1 MDLVSLMYKYINRF
15 INSDELL
22 ESLEELDLN
31 NFTDEEKVSIKKLI
45 DDIKSIKDKIPNE
58 VDEIEKNRL
67 EINEKYVNGIDKI
80 LQNNTLENKLKEKF
94 LKIRESLLE
103 DKKKVKDGGK
113 LYESLFT
120 LLADNDLINYYC
132 DLLND
137 YELLE
142 FIAQYISVP
151 MPPQISQEKFEK
163 IVKVGIEN
171 DEREWLWRL
180 AFNYNRKNKDFSL
193 IEDYFIEKRDDYYL
207 TELISAVRE
216 DLDMK
221 KLKKK
226 VIVTKDKKFIN
237 KVKST
242 LKDYEIEF

>member
-1 MDLVSLMYKYINRF
+1 MNLVTLMYKYINRF

-22 ESLEELDLN
+22 ESLEELNLK
-31 NFTDEEKVSIKKLI
+31 NFSKEEKISINKLI
-45 DDIKSIKDKIPNE
+45 DDIKIIKDKTANE
-58 VDEIEKNRL
+58 IDEIEKNRL
-67 EINEKYVNGIDKI
+67 ETIERIVSNINIILESDNLEKDLREKI
-80 LQNNTLENKLKEKF
+80 EHRKEY
-94 LKIRESLLE
+94 LLE

-113 LYESLFT
+113 LYESIYI
-120 LLADNDLINYYC
+120 LLADNKLINHFWESM
-132 DLLND
+132 ND

-151 MPPQISQEKFEK
+151 IPPQIDQEKFNDL
-163 IVKVGIEN
+163 VKVGIKN
-171 DEREWLWRL
+171 NEREWLWRL

-193 IEDYFIEKRDDYYL
+193 IEDYFIEKKDSYYL

-221 KLKKK
+221 KLKEK
-226 VIVTKDKKFIN
+226 VLATKDKKFITS
-237 KVKST
+237 VKKT

>member
-1 MDLVSLMYKYINRF
+1 MNLVTLMYKYINRF

-22 ESLEELDLN
+22 ESLKELDLK
-31 NFTDEEKVSIKKLI
+31 NFSKEEKISINKLI
-45 DDIKSIKDKIPNE
+45 DDIKIIKDKTANE
-58 VDEIEKNRL
+58 IDEIEKNRL
-67 EINEKYVNGIDKI
+67 ETIERIVSNINIILESDNLEKDLREKI
-80 LQNNTLENKLKEKF
+80 EYRKEY
-94 LKIRESLLE
+94 LLE

-113 LYESLFT
+113 LYESIYI
-120 LLADNDLINYYC
+120 LLADNKLINHYWESI
-132 DLLND
+132 ND

-151 MPPQISQEKFEK
+151 MPPQIDQEKFNDL
-163 IVKVGIEN
+163 VKVGIKN
-171 DEREWLWRL
+171 NEREWLWRL

-193 IEDYFIEKRDDYYL
+193 IEDYFIEKKDSYYL

-221 KLKKK
+221 KLKEK
-226 VIVTKDKKFIN
+226 VLATNDKKFITS
-237 KVKST
+237 VKKT

>member
-31 NFTDEEKVSIKKLI
+31 NFTDEEKASIKKLI

-58 VDEIEKNRL
+58 VDEIEKNRI

-94 LKIRESLLE
+94 LKIREGLLE

-151 MPPQISQEKFEK
+151 MPPQISQEKFDK

-180 AFNYNRKNKDFSL
+180 AFNYNEKNKDFSL
-193 IEDYFIEKRDDYYL
+193 IEDYFIEKKDSYYL

-221 KLKKK
+221 KLKEK
-226 VIVTKDKKFIN
+226 VLATKDKKFITS
-237 KVKST
+237 VKKT

>member
-1 MDLVSLMYKYINRF
+1 MNLVTLMYKYINRF

-22 ESLEELDLN
+22 ESLEELDLKI
-31 NFTDEEKVSIKKLI
+31 FSKEEKISINKLI
-45 DDIKSIKDKIPNE
+45 DDIKIIKDKTANE
-58 VDEIEKNRL
+58 IDEIEKNRL
-67 EINEKYVNGIDKI
+67 ETIERIVSNINMILESDNLEKDLREKI
-80 LQNNTLENKLKEKF
+80 EHRKEY
-94 LKIRESLLE
+94 LLE

-113 LYESLFT
+113 LYESIYI
-120 LLADNDLINYYC
+120 LLADNKLINHYWN
-132 DLLND
+132 LMND

-151 MPPQISQEKFEK
+151 IPPQIDQEKFNDL
-163 IVKVGIEN
+163 VKVGIKN
-171 DEREWLWRL
+171 NEREWLWRL

-193 IEDYFIEKRDDYYL
+193 IEDYFIEKKDSYYL

-221 KLKKK
+221 KLKEK
-226 VIVTKDKKFIN
+226 VLATKDKKFITS
-237 KVKST
+237 VKKT

>member
-58 VDEIEKNRL
+58 VDEIEKKRL

-94 LKIRESLLE
+94 LKIREGLLE

-151 MPPQISQEKFEK
+151 MPPQISQEKFDK

-193 IEDYFIEKRDDYYL
+193 IEDYFIAKKDDYYL
-207 TELISAVRE
+207 TELISAVPE

-226 VIVTKDKKFIN
+226 VMATKDKIFID

>member
-1 MDLVSLMYKYINRF
+1 MNLVTLMYKYINRF

-22 ESLEELDLN
+22 ESLEELDLKI
-31 NFTDEEKVSIKKLI
+31 FSKEEKISINKLI
-45 DDIKSIKDKIPNE
+45 DDIKIIKDKTANE
-58 VDEIEKNRL
+58 IDEIEKNRL
-67 EINEKYVNGIDKI
+67 ETIERIVTNINIILDSDNLEKDLREKI
-80 LQNNTLENKLKEKF
+80 EHRKEY
-94 LKIRESLLE
+94 LLE

-113 LYESLFT
+113 LYESIYI
-120 LLADNDLINYYC
+120 LLADNKLINHYW
-132 DLLND
+132 DLMND

-151 MPPQISQEKFEK
+151 IPPQIDQEKFNDL
-163 IVKVGIEN
+163 VKVGIKN
-171 DEREWLWRL
+171 NEREWLWRL

-193 IEDYFIEKRDDYYL
+193 IEDYFIEKKDGYYL

-221 KLKKK
+221 KLKEK
-226 VIVTKDKKFIN
+226 VLATKDKKFITS
-237 KVKST
+237 VKKT